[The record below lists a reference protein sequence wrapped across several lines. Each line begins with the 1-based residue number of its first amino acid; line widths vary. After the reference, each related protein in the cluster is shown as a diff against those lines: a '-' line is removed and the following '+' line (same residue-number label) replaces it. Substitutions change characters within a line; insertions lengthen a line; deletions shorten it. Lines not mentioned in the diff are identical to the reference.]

1 MYEVFSRSKIGVFI
15 ELRNISHIYFPAL
28 TKFLFE
34 GENSI
39 LAIDPG
45 IGGHDISLFQSVKNN
60 QNSSLICL

>member
-34 GENSI
+34 DENSI
-39 LAIDPG
+39 LTIDPG
-45 IGGHDISLFQSVKNN
+45 IGGHDLNLFHSVKNN
-60 QNSSLICL
+60 QKSSLICL